1 MKKTLLAFFLI
12 ITLFVAGCSTSSN
25 TQESINDLDVLN
37 LEGKKM
43 TVYKSP
49 SCGCCNG
56 HIEEYKRL
64 GFEVEVVEQLDISD
78 IKNQFEIPRDKQS
91 CHTAVIDDYFV
102 EGHVPTEAVLK
113 LLKETPD
120 VKGISLPGMPT
131 GTPGMPGPKTA
142 PYKVFKMNNDKSFDE
157 FITI

>member
-1 MKKTLLAFFLI
+1 MKKILLALFLI
-12 ITLFVAGCSTSSN
+12 ITLFVAGCSTSNVKDSSN
-25 TQESINDLDVLN
+25 ELDLLN

-49 SCGCCNG
+49 NCGCCNG
-56 HIEEYKRL
+56 HIAEYKRL
-64 GFEVEVVEQLDISD
+64 GFDVEVVEQLDISA

-91 CHTAVIDDYFV
+91 CHTAVIDNYFV

-113 LLKETPD
+113 LLNETPD
-120 VKGISLPGMPT
+120 IKGISLPGMPT

-142 PYKVFKMNNDKSFDE
+142 PYKVFKMNNDKSFEE